1 MKQILVLYPLAAIF
15 YNVTKTLWFKIVLTM
30 IIKESITI
38 NSTME
43 KVWETFTDLTCWVN
57 WNTVIKNVKSKEKL
71 LMDGR
76 SLKCTFRPFLFP
88 IQVKI
93 RIEEIAPYEHIIWI
107 AKKKGLSARHE
118 FLFQNSENGIQVIS
132 RESFAGLL
140 VAGAGFLLPVK
151 RMRDLTKT
159 FLKDLKRAAEG

>member
-1 MKQILVLYPLAAIF
+1 
-15 YNVTKTLWFKIVLTM
+15 M

-43 KVWETFTDLTCWVN
+43 KVWETFTDLACWIN
-57 WNTVIKNVKSKEKL
+57 WNTVIENVKSRERL
-71 LMDGR
+71 LMNGK

-93 RIEEIAPYEHIIWI
+93 KIEELVPYEHIIWV

-132 RESFAGLL
+132 RETFTGLL
-140 VAGAGFLLPVK
+140 VAGAGILLPVR
-151 RMRDLTKT
+151 RMRSLTKT
-159 FLKDLKRAAEG
+159 FLKDLKTAAEG

>member
-1 MKQILVLYPLAAIF
+1 
-15 YNVTKTLWFKIVLTM
+15 M

-38 NSTME
+38 NSTIE

-57 WNTVIKNVKSKEKL
+57 WNTVIKNVKSTEQL

-93 RIEEIAPYEHIIWI
+93 KIEEIAPHKHIIWV

-118 FLFQNSENGIQVIS
+118 FIFQNSEKGIQVTS
-132 RESFAGLL
+132 WESFTGLL
-140 VAGAGFLLPVK
+140 VAGAGFLLPVR
-151 RMRDLTKT
+151 RMRNLTKT
-159 FLKDLKRAAEG
+159 FLKDLKKAAEG